1 MRKKNTVSYKLGPE
15 QHLPLTKAQGAELKG
30 LTSMSEDQIDTS
42 DIPPLPE
49 AFWQTAV
56 RNPFYRPIKQ
66 QLTVRLEVD
75 VLTWLRSAGR
85 GYQTK
90 LNAILREAMVREVTQ
105 QAPPDSRALPL
116 AGSWRTRLAR
126 TADNIAERVP
136 ECLDGSQC
144 LGSQEGFELGKG
156 LLDRVQIRAV
166 GW

>member
-105 QAPPDSRALPL
+105 QAPPDSRASRHGPVPL
-116 AGSWRTRLAR
+116 TTKRGPRPDLAKSPAVPNGSPCAFSNDFLF
-126 TADNIAERVP
+126 
-136 ECLDGSQC
+136 L
-144 LGSQEGFELGKG
+144 
-156 LLDRVQIRAV
+156 
-166 GW
+166 